1 MTALSKKQPREESF
15 YGEVNMFTARDRIK
29 LLAGGAALALTG
41 CGGSGGGS
49 STPTPVTV
57 TPTPTPTP
65 TPVTFAPEVG
75 QFRDTFAGKF
85 DVGAATQTRQVRAT
99 APESQILRNQFNS
112 ITSEFEMKADI
123 IAPNEG
129 VFNWGP
135 TDALVDFAESNG
147 MAVRGHA
154 LLWHLSTPDYFLEGT
169 PNEVR
174 ARLENYITEV
184 VSRYKGRIY
193 AWDVVN
199 EVITDRGNSSDPYRR
214 SNWWTASGGNADY
227 IDWAF
232 EAARAADPDCKLFIN
247 EYSTEFSGKR
257 GRYID
262 VIKDLLDRNIP
273 LDGVGHQMHL
283 SYQTPASDAMAALD
297 AVDDSFLG
305 LDQHVTE
312 LDVSLYSDPGSC
324 WNSQT
329 NCDADFGDDV
339 PQNILVQQAELYR
352 ALFNGFAERPSVT
365 SVTTWGVSDART
377 WLNDVPIARTN
388 APLLWDRSYDA
399 KGSLQAILDP
409 DFTP

>member
-1 MTALSKKQPREESF
+1 MTALSKKQPREEAF
-15 YGEVNMFTARDRIK
+15 YGEVNMFTARDRLK

-85 DVGAATQTRQVRAT
+85 DVGAAIQTSQTNDTEPDA
-99 APESQILRNQFNS
+99 QILKDQFNS
-112 ITSEFEMKADI
+112 ITAEFEMKPQT
-123 IAPNEG
+123 IAPTEG
-129 VFNWGP
+129 VFDWTAP
-135 TDALVDFAESNG
+135 DALLNFAEANG

-154 LLWHLSTPDYFLEGT
+154 LLWHLSTPDYFFEGS
-169 PNEVR
+169 PSDVK
-174 ARLENYITEV
+174 ARLENYVTEV
-184 VSRYKGRIY
+184 VTRYKGRIF

-199 EVITDRGNSSDPYRR
+199 EVITDDNSAADPYRR
-214 SNWWTASGGNADY
+214 SNWTASGGNADY

-232 EAARAADPDCKLFIN
+232 QAARAADPDCKLFIN
-247 EYSTEFSGKR
+247 EYNTGLAGKR
-257 GRYID
+257 GRYLE
-262 VIKDLLDRNIP
+262 VITDLLARNIP
-273 LDGVGHQMHL
+273 VDGVGHQMHL
-283 SYQTPASDAMAALD
+283 HYETPLENALAALD
-297 AVDDSFLG
+297 AIDDSFLG

-312 LDVSLYSDPGSC
+312 LDVSLYNDPGSC
-324 WNSQT
+324 WNTQT
-329 NCDADFGDDV
+329 NCDTDFNGNV
-339 PQNILVQQAELYR
+339 PANILAQQAELYR
-352 ALFNGFAERPSVT
+352 GLFNGFEERSSVT
-365 SVTTWGVSDART
+365 SVTMWGVSDAQS